1 MMAKD
6 GFRNGFVAA
15 ATAITLLVSAS
26 AEAAR
31 TESFA
36 NGIRATIHDAADVS
50 ALCTVGADGSRVFDH
65 PLAGSVALAPAT
77 RTLYPFEA
85 DVVTAALADMTGF
98 TTDLDIQVFILD
110 GIPVETG
117 SSFARRGAIF
127 LSPSF
132 APVDA
137 AITSY
142 ITTHEVGHVMTW
154 AFVDSQAGRWESY
167 AALRGLD
174 LEAAGPDA
182 PHSRRAREILAEDF
196 RYLFGGVLATRGI
209 GLENHYLVTPDH
221 VDGLGALLAGYLA
234 GIDPVTAVSSRA
246 FPNPCNPRT
255 TIELQLP
262 AGAVAGAVADLAIYD
277 IRGQLVRRLAGGAV
291 ANDRVAVTWDGN
303 DDSGRSAPS
312 GRYLYVFHAAAVTA
326 KGTLTLVR

>member
-1 MMAKD
+1 MASD
-6 GFRNGFVAA
+6 GFRIGFVTA

-26 AEAAR
+26 AQAAR

-50 ALCTVGADGSRVFDH
+50 ALSTVGADGARMFDH
-65 PLAGSVALAPAT
+65 PLAGRVALAPAT
-77 RTLYPFEA
+77 RTLYPFDV
-85 DVVTAALADMTGF
+85 DVVTAALAEMTGF

-110 GIPVETG
+110 GIPTETG

-154 AFVDSQAGRWESY
+154 AFLDGQAGRWETY

-174 LEAAGPDA
+174 LEAAGAEA
-182 PHSRRAREILAEDF
+182 PHAHRAREILAEDF
-196 RYLFGGVLATRGI
+196 RYLFGGVLATQGI
-209 GLENHYLVTPDH
+209 GLENHDLVTPDLI
-221 VDGLGALLAGYLA
+221 DGLNSLLVGYLA
-234 GIDPVTAVSSRA
+234 GLSPVSVASSRA

-262 AGAVAGAVADLAIYD
+262 AGAAAVDGADVAIYD
-277 IRGQLVRRLAGGAV
+277 IRGQLVRRLAGGAT
-291 ANDRVAVTWDGN
+291 ANDRVAVIWDGN
-303 DDSGRSAPS
+303 DDAGRFAPS
-312 GRYLYVFHAAAVTA
+312 GRYLYVIRAAAVTA
-326 KGTLTLVR
+326 KGALTLVR